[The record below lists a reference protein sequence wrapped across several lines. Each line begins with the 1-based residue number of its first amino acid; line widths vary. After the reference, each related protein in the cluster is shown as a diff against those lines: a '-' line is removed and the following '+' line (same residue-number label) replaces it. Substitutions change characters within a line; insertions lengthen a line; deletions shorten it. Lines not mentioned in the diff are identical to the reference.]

1 MSEELDWFLSPRE
14 RGNPDTH
21 LDDLASS
28 GTAFTEGNL
37 VTALVHGAN
46 YYRRLVEEVSAL
58 RSGDSVY
65 FTDWRGDPD
74 EMLLGEGPTVGEL
87 LGSAAAR
94 GVEVRGL
101 VWRSHPQSLSFSEA
115 PNRHLEEAVNR
126 LGGEVLL
133 DQRVLPFGSHHQ
145 KLFII
150 RRGTDPARGLTF
162 VGGIDLCHGRRDDID
177 HRGDPQRQ
185 PMDPRYGPHPAWHD
199 LQLEVRGPAV
209 AQLELCFRERWND
222 PSPFD
227 DRNPWRALIEHLSG
241 EPRRP
246 TPFASPIA
254 APPTAGVHKVQVLR
268 TYPHRHRAYPFA
280 RRGERSVARA
290 LLKAIRRARS
300 LIYIEDQYLWSAA
313 IADALATQLREQPH
327 LRVIAVLPRYPDSD
341 GRVTGPPNRIGQLT
355 ALRLLHDAGGDRV
368 AVFSVENAASW
379 PIYVHAKVCIID
391 DTWAMVGSDNFNLR
405 SWTHDSELA
414 CAVLDA
420 TIDTRLPADPG
431 GLGDRARVFA
441 RSLRLELWAEH
452 LGRTP
457 DDPQLLDPTGS
468 LDLWRGAAAEVADWH
483 RGGGSGPHP
492 QARAMEHD
500 VAPVADDSRWWVVPL
515 YRTIYDPDGRS
526 RAERRQGLF

>member
-21 LDDLASS
+21 LDDLALS

-37 VTALVHGAN
+37 VTALIHGAN

-58 RSGDSVY
+58 RAGDAVY

-74 EMLLGEGPTVGEL
+74 EKLLAEGPTVGEL
-87 LGSAAAR
+87 LGSAAASR
-94 GVEVRGL
+94 VEVRGL

-115 PNRHLEEAVNR
+115 SNRHLEEAVNR
-126 LGGEVLL
+126 RGGEVLL

-150 RRGTDPARGLTF
+150 HRAKDGARDLAF

-177 HRGDPQRQ
+177 HRGDLQPQS
-185 PMDPRYGPHPAWHD
+185 MDPRYGPHPPWHD

-222 PSPFD
+222 PSPLD
-227 DRNPWRALIEHLSG
+227 DRNPWRALIGHLSG

-246 TPFASPIA
+246 TPFSSPIYP
-254 APPTAGVHKVQVLR
+254 PPTAGVHQVQVLR
-268 TYPHRHRAYPFA
+268 TYPRRHRAYPFA
-280 RRGERSVARA
+280 RHGERSVARA
-290 LLKAIRRARS
+290 LIKAIRRARS

-313 IADALATQLREQPH
+313 IADSLATQLREHPH
-327 LRVIAVLPRYPDSD
+327 LRVIAVLPRYPDAD
-341 GRVTGPPNRIGQLT
+341 GAFTGPPNRIGQLT
-355 ALRLLHDAGGDRV
+355 ALRLLHEAGGERV

-414 CAVLDA
+414 CAILDP
-420 TIDTRLPADPG
+420 TIDTRLPLDPG

-441 RSLRLELWAEH
+441 RSLRLVLWAEH
-452 LGRTP
+452 LGRSP
-457 DDPQLLDPTGS
+457 DDPLLLDPTGS
-468 LDLWRGAAAEVADWH
+468 VDVWRRAAAEVADWH
-483 RGGGSGPHP
+483 RDGGSGAHPH
-492 QARAMEHD
+492 ARALEHD
-500 VAPVADDSRWWVVPL
+500 VTPVADNSRWWVLPL
-515 YRTIYDPDGRS
+515 YRTMYDPDGRS
-526 RAERRQGLF
+526 RAERQRGYF